1 MATAAA
7 AVVARA
13 RRDVISHFM
22 QRNAVNESAAVHWVP
37 DRRIERRVLA
47 RLVRRGVIVETSAD
61 NYYLDP
67 PAYDDWRRGLRKRVG
82 VALGVVAVIGAAAAL
97 LA

>member
-22 QRNAVNESAAVHWVP
+22 ERNAVSAAEAVRWVP
-37 DRRIERRVLA
+37 ERALKQRMLA
-47 RLVRRGVIVETSAD
+47 RFVRRGVVVETGED
-61 NYYLDP
+61 TYYLDV
-67 PAYDDWRRGLRKRVG
+67 PAYDRWRRSRRKR
-82 VALGVVAVIGAAAAL
+82 AAAL
-97 LA
+97 IGGVAVVGAILAAFA

>member
-22 QRNAVNESAAVHWVP
+22 QRNAVNPGAAVEWVP
-37 DRRIERRVLA
+37 ERRIERRMLERFLRA
-47 RLVRRGVIVETSAD
+47 GVIVETAPDS
-61 NYYLDP
+61 YYLDP
-67 PAYDDWRRGLRKRVG
+67 PAYDDWRHSVRKRAG
-82 VALGVVAVIGAAAAL
+82 MAVVAVAVVGAVAAL